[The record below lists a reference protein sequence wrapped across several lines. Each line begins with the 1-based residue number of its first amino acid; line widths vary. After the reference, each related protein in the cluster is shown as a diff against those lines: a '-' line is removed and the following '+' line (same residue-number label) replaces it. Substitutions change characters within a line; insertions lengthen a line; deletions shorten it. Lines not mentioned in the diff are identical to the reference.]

1 MQLQKPVI
9 FPVTKDQWLSSGDKP
24 KQKQTFIHLAKNK
37 PCIVLRAFGF
47 WVYWITHFYIHVF
60 LLKRTGFFPFK
71 LIDIICRS
79 FINVYIFF
87 ENKKGENSKNVTMG

>member
-47 WVYWITHFYIHVF
+47 
-60 LLKRTGFFPFK
+60 
-71 LIDIICRS
+71 
-79 FINVYIFF
+79 
-87 ENKKGENSKNVTMG
+87 